1 MINKMILDVEAF
13 HKATDTPIQDT
24 PCIPS
29 DERMMV
35 RETLIMEEFE
45 ELMRGM
51 AHYDLTNIAQELV
64 DLIYVAIGTALELGI
79 PLQKVWD
86 EVQRANMNKV
96 DPVTGKVRKREDGKV
111 LKPEGWQK
119 PDVHA
124 ALWDGGTML

>member
-13 HKATDTPIQDT
+13 HRATDTPVGAC

-29 DERMMV
+29 DQRMEV
-35 RETLIMEEFE
+35 RETLLVEEFD

-51 AHYDLTNIAQELV
+51 ANYDLTNIAQELV
-64 DLIYVAIGTALELGI
+64 DLIYVTIGTALELGI

-86 EVQRANMNKV
+86 EVQRANMSKV

-111 LKPEGWQK
+111 LKPDGWQK
-119 PDVHA
+119 PDVHSV
-124 ALWDGGTML
+124 LWEG